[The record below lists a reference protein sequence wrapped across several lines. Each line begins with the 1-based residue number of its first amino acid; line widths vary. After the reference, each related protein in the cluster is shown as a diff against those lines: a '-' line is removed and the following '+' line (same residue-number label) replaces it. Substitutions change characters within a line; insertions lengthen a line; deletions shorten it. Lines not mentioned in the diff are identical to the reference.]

1 MFLTVVSIS
10 ARVGRKCLKSQVRVV
25 RIVNWYWLV
34 FKLLNK
40 SFFYNLLHTKP
51 LFIEWTARLKVG
63 SPVPGRFC
71 YLV

>member
-1 MFLTVVSIS
+1 MFLAVVSSS

-40 SFFYNLLHTKP
+40 SFFTLPHDFYSYLMVSNLLNQ
-51 LFIEWTARLKVG
+51 
-63 SPVPGRFC
+63 PVQ
-71 YLV
+71 